1 MNFLLTDADMARFHT
16 LQEIGVVLGVGVV
29 ASLVMARLK
38 LPAVTGLLLAGA
50 ICGPYGAGF
59 ISDVKSLELLAEV
72 GVVLLLFTIGLEFP
86 LSRFKKIGKPL
97 FIGGTLQVGLTV
109 LASMGI
115 CMALGIGFKAAVP
128 ISFAISLSS
137 TAIVLR
143 ALQDRGEV
151 DAPHGRFIVGTLIYQ
166 DLCVIPMLLALPV
179 LAGAGDTGGLM
190 LNIGAA
196 LAQAAVAVVVTY
208 LIAKLVL
215 PFILRRVDKTRSRE
229 IFILSILSI
238 CIGIAFATGYA
249 GLSLALGAFL
259 AGIVLA
265 ESAFATRAL
274 TDVMPLRDV
283 LNALFFI
290 SLGMLFNWRAVE
302 EAPHIVAGVFLLI
315 VLGKGLVASLAALA
329 MRFPA
334 RAAWI
339 AGLGLAQFGEFGTV
353 ILKTASLK
361 GLLELDG
368 EVRWITAAG
377 VLSMFVTPLILRFS
391 PHLAAG
397 AVLLRPLEKLLGI
410 SPGSTPVAATRGVT
424 GHVIIAG
431 FGVTGRSLAAALK
444 SLGVRYIILEM
455 NAESVQQARKDGEEA
470 FYGDATAEETLNHV
484 RAEHAAA
491 IVVTIN
497 DPGAL
502 DRCLDSVHRAAP
514 EVPVI
519 VRTRFLS
526 ERDRLQR
533 LGATEVV
540 TVEVEAAVEIMAR
553 VLRQLGIPRNVIDR
567 EVALVREN
575 TQGTARSLTL
585 PRNSLADMQE
595 LADLKVESALV
606 NGREFA
612 QGKTLSQ
619 LDLRARTGA
628 SVIALRRGGELASQP
643 KADEALQVGDILYLV
658 GSLESIRNALVFLE
672 SGEVPQRLSER
683 AVAPASD
690 ARDSS

>member
-1 MNFLLTDADMARFHT
+1 MNFLLSAADIARFHT
-16 LQEIGVVLGVGVV
+16 LQEIGVVLAVGVV
-29 ASLVMARLK
+29 ASLLMARLK

-59 ISDVKSLELLAEV
+59 IENVDSLELIAEV

-86 LSRFKKIGKPL
+86 LSRFRKIGKPL

-109 LASMGI
+109 VAAMAG
-115 CMALGIGFKAAVP
+115 CMVFGVGFKAAVP
-128 ISFAISLSS
+128 ISFAVSLSS

-179 LAGAGDTGGLM
+179 LAGASDTGGL
-190 LNIGAA
+190 LLDIGAA

-283 LNALFFI
+283 LTALFFI
-290 SLGMLFNWRAVE
+290 SLGMLFDWRALTQEPLV
-302 EAPHIVAGVFLLI
+302 VFGI
-315 VLGKGLVASLAALA
+315 FAAFVLGKGLLASLAALA

-353 ILKTASLK
+353 ILKTAASLK
-361 GLLELDG
+361 LISLSG
-368 EVRWITAAG
+368 EARWVTAAG
-377 VLSMFVTPLILRFS
+377 VMSMFVTPLILRFS

-397 AVLLRPLEKLLGI
+397 AVILRPLEKLLGI
-410 SPGSTPVAATRGVT
+410 SPGATPAAETRGVS

-444 SLGVRYIILEM
+444 SLGIRYIILEM
-455 NAESVQQARKDGEEA
+455 NAETVQQARKDGEEA
-470 FYGDATAEETLNHV
+470 FYGDATAEETLHHV
-484 RAEHAAA
+484 RAANAAA
-491 IVVTIN
+491 IVLTIN

-502 DRCLDSVHRAAP
+502 QRCLDSVHRAAP
-514 EVPVI
+514 DVPVI
-519 VRTRFLS
+519 VRTRFLAD
-526 ERDRLQR
+526 RDILMK

-553 VLRQLGIPRNVIDR
+553 VLRMLGVPRNVIDR
-567 EVALVREN
+567 EVALVREL

-585 PRNSLADMQE
+585 PRNKLPDLQE

-606 NGREFA
+606 TASDYAR
-612 QGKTLSQ
+612 GKTLAE

-628 SVIALRRGGELASQP
+628 SVIALRREGLLASQP
-643 KADEALQVGDILYLV
+643 KASDPLQEGDILYMV
-658 GSLESIRNALVFLE
+658 GSLEGIRNALTYLQ
-672 SGEVPQRLSER
+672 SGT
-683 AVAPASD
+683 VAPRQTERLTRAQ
-690 ARDSS
+690 

>member
-1 MNFLLTDADMARFHT
+1 MSFLLSASDMARFHT
-16 LQEIGVVLGVGVV
+16 LQEIGVVLAVGVV
-29 ASLVMARLK
+29 ASLLMARLK

-59 ISDVKSLELLAEV
+59 ISDVESLELLAEV
-72 GVVLLLFTIGLEFP
+72 GVVMLLFTIGLEFP

-109 LASMGI
+109 LA
-115 CMALGIGFKAAVP
+115 AIGGCLAFGVSFKAAVP
-128 ISFAISLSS
+128 ISFAVSLSS

-179 LAGAGDTGGLM
+179 LAGASDTGGL
-190 LNIGAA
+190 LIDIGAA
-196 LAQAAVAVVVTY
+196 LAQAAIAVVVTY

-290 SLGMLFNWRAVE
+290 SLGMLFDWQALTQE
-302 EAPHIVAGVFLLI
+302 PLLVFSI
-315 VLGKGLVASLAALA
+315 FAAFVLGKGLLASLSAMA

-353 ILKTASLK
+353 ILKTAASLK
-361 GLLELDG
+361 LITLLG
-368 EVRWITAAG
+368 EARWVTAAG
-377 VLSMFVTPLILRFS
+377 VMSMFVTPLILRFS

-397 AVLLRPLEKLLGI
+397 AVILRPLERLLGI
-410 SPGSTPVAATRGVT
+410 SPGATPAAESKGVT

-444 SLGVRYIILEM
+444 ALGIRYIILEM

-470 FYGDATAEETLNHV
+470 FYGDATAEETLHHV
-484 RAEHAAA
+484 RADHATAV
-491 IVVTIN
+491 VVTIN

-502 DRCLDSVHRAAP
+502 ERCLDSVHRVAP
-514 EVPVI
+514 DVPVI
-519 VRTRFLS
+519 VRSRFLS
-526 ERDRLQR
+526 EREGLQR

-553 VLRQLGIPRNVIDR
+553 VLRLLGVPRNVIER
-567 EVALVREN
+567 EVALVREQ

-585 PRNSLADMQE
+585 PRNRLPDLQE

-606 NGREFA
+606 NGSEHAR
-612 QGKTLSQ
+612 GKTLAE
-619 LDLRARTGA
+619 LNLRARTGA
-628 SVIALRRGGELASQP
+628 SVIALRRDGLLASQP
-643 KADEALQVGDILYLV
+643 KADEALREGDILYLV
-658 GSLESIRNALVFLE
+658 GSLEDIRNALTYLE
-672 SGEVPQRLSER
+672 TGSVPQRLSQR
-683 AVAPASD
+683 AAKSE
-690 ARDSS
+690 